1 MVIQQAHSASVLQVS
16 IRCSFQCG
24 GTFFLC
30 LGNLSA
36 PQIISSDVSPFD
48 DYGCILNVE
57 WSEAFVSCG
66 GSVSQYVLS
75 VTPPTSDCQSSPD
88 CEVMDGS
95 SSVYSRSGTETQY
108 SLTVATQEYDI
119 TVRAE
124 ACAGSLTAESSVYTV
139 NLKGDHNNFV
149 M

>member
-1 MVIQQAHSASVLQVS
+1 MGERECVV
-16 IRCSFQCG
+16 
-24 GTFFLC
+24 
-30 LGNLSA
+30 
-36 PQIISSDVSPFD
+36 
-48 DYGCILNVE
+48 NVE

-95 SSVYSRSGTETQY
+95 SSVYNRSGTETQY

-139 NLKGDHNNFV
+139 NLTGEGFSVYPFTWLK
-149 M
+149 

>member
-1 MVIQQAHSASVLQVS
+1 MV
-16 IRCSFQCG
+16 
-24 GTFFLC
+24 
-30 LGNLSA
+30 
-36 PQIISSDVSPFD
+36 
-48 DYGCILNVE
+48 NVE
-57 WSEAFVSCG
+57 WSEALVSCC

-88 CEVMDGS
+88 CEVMDVS
-95 SSVYSRSGTETQY
+95 SSVYNRSGTETQY

-139 NLKGDHNNFV
+139 NLTGENLVFCLVFPLHGYNSNCTQQNCCLHC
-149 M
+149 

>member
-1 MVIQQAHSASVLQVS
+1 M
-16 IRCSFQCG
+16 
-24 GTFFLC
+24 T
-30 LGNLSA
+30 A
-36 PQIISSDVSPFD
+36 PQLFSTAITPLD
-48 DYGCILNVE
+48 DSGCTLNVE

-88 CEVMDGS
+88 CEVVDGS
-95 SSVYSRSGTETQY
+95 SSVYNRSGTETQY

-124 ACAGSLTAESSVYTV
+124 ACAGSLTAESSVYTI
-139 NLKGDHNNFV
+139 NLTGDDNTCFLSKA
-149 M
+149 

>member
-1 MVIQQAHSASVLQVS
+1 MKE
-16 IRCSFQCG
+16 RCRDTGS
-24 GTFFLC
+24 LK
-30 LGNLSA
+30 A
-36 PQIISSDVSPFD
+36 PQVFSTAISQLN
-48 DYGCILNVE
+48 DYSCILNVE

-75 VTPPTSDCQSSPD
+75 VTPPTSDCQSSPE

-95 SSVYSRSGTETQY
+95 SSVYNRSCTETQY

-139 NLKGDHNNFV
+139 NLTGDCLHCSSIA
-149 M
+149 

>member
-1 MVIQQAHSASVLQVS
+1 MDQPSFVLLVDLSINHQKDPVRFCNGFCKDGLTPPQVQSVSVS
-16 IRCSFQCG
+16 ER
-24 GTFFLC
+24 
-30 LGNLSA
+30 
-36 PQIISSDVSPFD
+36 DV
-48 DYGCILNVE
+48 GERECVENVE

-95 SSVYSRSGTETQY
+95 SSVYNRSGTETQY

-124 ACAGSLTAESSVYTV
+124 TCAG
-139 NLKGDHNNFV
+139 
-149 M
+149 

>member
-1 MVIQQAHSASVLQVS
+1 MQSVSVS
-16 IRCSFQCG
+16 ER
-24 GTFFLC
+24 
-30 LGNLSA
+30 
-36 PQIISSDVSPFD
+36 DV
-48 DYGCILNVE
+48 GETECVVNVE

-95 SSVYSRSGTETQY
+95 SSVYNRSGTVTQY

-119 TVRAE
+119 TVSAE

-139 NLKGDHNNFV
+139 NLTG
-149 M
+149 

>member
-1 MVIQQAHSASVLQVS
+1 MKVDLTPSEVQFVSVS
-16 IRCSFQCG
+16 ER
-24 GTFFLC
+24 
-30 LGNLSA
+30 
-36 PQIISSDVSPFD
+36 DV
-48 DYGCILNVE
+48 GERECVVNVE

-95 SSVYSRSGTETQY
+95 SSVYNRSGTETQY

-119 TVRAE
+119 TVSAE

-139 NLKGDHNNFV
+139 NLTGVFYYKICY
-149 M
+149 